1 MRVKEFLSTR
11 EVEYESINV
20 TATAEAQTELA
31 ELGFHS
37 VPVVATQAGAVYGID
52 LREVAQLVAVA
63 PDEGPALGA
72 SELIDRVCQLLAHSQ
87 MILRNVDLSFL
98 SYTPPDR
105 NRSVL
110 GLVNHIVE
118 IASCLCDVV
127 DGKTF
132 DESMANAEP
141 LNELDSET
149 LDKRATE
156 VTRTVH
162 ALQTNWQRRVT
173 TYYGTRSMHEILERS
188 AWHIAQHLRQLE
200 YFSSLCDVELP
211 RRLTVA
217 DLEGLPLPRNV
228 WDSALEEFDNT

>member
-11 EVEYESINV
+11 EVEYESIDV
-20 TATAEAQTELA
+20 TAKADAQTQLA
-31 ELGFHS
+31 ELGFHT
-37 VPVVATQAGAVYGID
+37 VPVVATQTGAVNGTD
-52 LREVAQLVAVA
+52 LRKVAQLVGVV
-63 PDEGPALGA
+63 PEDGPMLGA
-72 SELIDRVCQLLAHSQ
+72 SELRDRICRLLAHLQ
-87 MILRNVDLSFL
+87 LILRKVDHSFFA
-98 SYTPPDR
+98 YMPPDR
-105 NRSVL
+105 DRSVL
-110 GLVNHIVE
+110 GLANHIVE
-118 IASCLCDVV
+118 IASCLCAVV
-127 DGKTF
+127 GGKTF